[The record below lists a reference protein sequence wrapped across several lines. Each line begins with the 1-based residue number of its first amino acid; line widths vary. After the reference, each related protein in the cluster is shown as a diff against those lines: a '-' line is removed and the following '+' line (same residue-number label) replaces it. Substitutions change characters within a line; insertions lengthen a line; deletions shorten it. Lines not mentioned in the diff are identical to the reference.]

1 MPSFSNE
8 FHETPG
14 VLMTPSSSPKTIYLK
29 DYTPPA
35 YLIPEIDLYF
45 HLFEEKTMV
54 TSKTLVKKPVAT
66 PSGTPLVLDGEHMTL
81 IEIKINGLKLDPS
94 LYTLTH
100 EQLTVHQP
108 PASDF
113 EMEIKTELKPQDN
126 KSFVGLYKTK
136 KIFCTQMEAQGFRR
150 VTYFLDRPDVLAKY
164 TTTIEADA
172 QTYPHLLSNG
182 DRIKEE
188 ALPGGRHR
196 VTWQDPFPK
205 PCYLF
210 ALVAGDLGLVKDSYK
225 TLSGK
230 TVALEIYTDKGNEAR
245 CAHAMDSL
253 KQSMKW
259 DEDTYGLEYDLHVYM
274 IVAVDDFNMGAMENK
289 GLNIF
294 NSKYVLADEKTATDN
309 EFMGVQTVIA
319 HEYFHNWSG
328 NRVTCR
334 DWFQLSLKEG
344 LTVFRDQEFSADL
357 NSRGV
362 KRIEDVT
369 NLRTRQFPEDASG
382 MAHPI
387 RPASYMAI
395 DNFYTRTVYD
405 KGAEVIR
412 MLQTL
417 LGRDLFIRGV
427 KKYFQMFDGQAVT
440 TDDFIKAH
448 ELTSGRDLTVFK
460 NWYDQAG
467 TPTVRVR
474 EHYDPEKKEL
484 TLWMQQETLN
494 PVTKKANKPYQI
506 PIKYAA
512 YTPQGTALAMA
523 LIKGTESAPG
533 VLDLHQEQQ
542 EFVFKN
548 VSEKPVLSLLREF
561 SAPIKL
567 EYEQTNAALLLLM
580 AKDTDPFCRFEAAQK
595 LYTQAWLQCVRQAR
609 DNQTLTIDSALWEAM
624 KKCFDSIKSE
634 DHAFLAKL
642 LSPPSVS
649 YFLQFCSDEDP
660 RHIEKTFYFFV
671 HSAQKHLQTELQN
684 SWDYL
689 QALSGLSPAKKM
701 DLRAL
706 KGVILFY
713 LTFGTEPSSDDLL
726 KKEYARSENM
736 TDVMNVLMAATH
748 KPACEQLFGDFY
760 QKWKTDSLVMNKW
773 FAAQALSL
781 REDCLENVQKLL
793 SHPSYDKANP
803 NKIFALIFSFISL
816 NPLRFHRADGGGYQF
831 AADQILDIDS
841 RNPQVAARMA
851 TCFNDW
857 SRWAPDLKSL
867 AKTQIER
874 IHQTAGVSKN
884 VFEIMDRALKME

>member
-1 MPSFSNE
+1 
-8 FHETPG
+8 
-14 VLMTPSSSPKTIYLK
+14 MTPTSSPKTVYLK

-35 YLIPEIDLYF
+35 YLIPKIDLF
-45 HLFEEKTMV
+45 FNLLEDKTIVTAKTMV
-54 TSKTLVKKPVAT
+54 KKNQATSNSA
-66 PSGTPLVLDGEHMTL
+66 PLVLDGEHMIL
-81 IEIKINGLKLDPS
+81 LEIKINDLKLDS
-94 LYTLTH
+94 TQYTLTS
-100 EQLTVHQP
+100 EQLTIHQP

-136 KIFCTQMEAQGFRR
+136 TIYCTQMEAQGFRR

-172 QTYPHLLSNG
+172 KTYPHLLSNG
-182 DRIKEE
+182 DRTKQETV
-188 ALPGGRHR
+188 ASGRHR
-196 VTWQDPFPK
+196 VTWSDPFPK

-210 ALVAGDLGLVKDSYK
+210 ALVAGDLGLVKDVYK
-225 TLSGK
+225 TVSGK
-230 TVALEIYTDKGNEAR
+230 TVALEIYTDKGNESR
-245 CAHAMDSL
+245 CAHAMESL

-259 DEDTYGLEYDLHVYM
+259 DEDTYGLEYDLNIYM

-294 NSKYVLADEKTATDN
+294 NTKFVLADEKTATDN

-344 LTVFRDQEFSADL
+344 LTVFRDQEFSSDL

-362 KRIEDVT
+362 KRIEDVN
-369 NLRTRQFPEDASG
+369 NLRARQFPEDASG

-417 LGRDLFIRGV
+417 LGRELFIKGV
-427 KKYFQMFDGQAVT
+427 QKYFEMFDGQAVT

-448 ELTSGRDLTVFK
+448 EITSGRDLPVFK

-474 EHYDPEKKEL
+474 EHYDAEKKQL
-484 TLWMQQETLN
+484 TLWLQQETVN
-494 PVTKKANKPYQI
+494 PVTKQANKAYQI

-512 YTPQGTALAMA
+512 FTAQGTALPIT
-523 LIKGTESAPG
+523 LLKGAESAPG
-533 VLDLHQEQQ
+533 VLDLSQDQQ
-542 EFVFKN
+542 EFIFKN
-548 VSEKPVLSLLREF
+548 VTEKPVLSLLREF
-561 SAPIKL
+561 SAPIKM
-567 EYEQTNAALLLLM
+567 EYEQNDQDLLLLM
-580 AKDTDPFCRFEAAQK
+580 AKDTDPFCRYEAAQK
-595 LYTQAWLQCVRQAR
+595 LYTKAWLKCVQQSRE
-609 DNQTLTIDSALWEAM
+609 NKPLSIDSLLFEAM
-624 KKCFDSIKSE
+624 RKCLTSVKTE

-649 YFLQFCSDEDP
+649 YFLQFCADENP
-660 RHIEKTFYFFV
+660 LHVENTFRYFV
-671 HSAQKHLQTELQN
+671 ESVQKNLGSELQ
-684 SWDYL
+684 STWDYL
-689 QALSGLSPAKKM
+689 QTQTNLSVAKKM

-713 LTFGTEPSSDDLL
+713 VTFGTAPAATELL
-726 KKEYARSENM
+726 QKEYSQSQTM
-736 TDVMNVLMAATH
+736 TDVMNVLMSATH
-748 KPACEQLFGDFY
+748 KTNCKSLFNDFY
-760 QKWKTDSLVMNKW
+760 QKWKDDALVMNKW

-793 SHPSYDKANP
+793 THPSYDKTNP

-816 NPLRFHRADGGGYQF
+816 NPLRFHREDGAGYQF

-841 RNPQVAARMA
+841 RNPQVASRMA

-857 SRWAPDLKSL
+857 SRWAPGLKSL
-867 AKTQIER
+867 AKKQIER
-874 IHQTAGVSKN
+874 IHQTPGVSKN
-884 VFEIMDRALKME
+884 VFEIMERALKMG